1 MVLRVSVLAGAVLL
15 VVAGLTARLFVW
27 PATNTPVRVG
37 AIVVLGGVPGGEAEG
52 VALAKKGYAPILA
65 ISQAEQECPGPI
77 PRVHTVCF
85 TPRPFSTQGEGALRR
100 CPGSPPP
107 SAEHDRGARDP
118 QATRA
123 RLRFERCFSGRIL
136 IVPVRPTSL
145 EEWVDRVFYEW
156 GALGKA
162 LLLQRGC

>member
-85 TPRPFSTQGEGALRR
+85 TPRPFSTQGEARFAAALARR
-100 CPGSPPP
+100 HHLRSMIVVPVT
-107 SAEHDRGARDP
+107 P